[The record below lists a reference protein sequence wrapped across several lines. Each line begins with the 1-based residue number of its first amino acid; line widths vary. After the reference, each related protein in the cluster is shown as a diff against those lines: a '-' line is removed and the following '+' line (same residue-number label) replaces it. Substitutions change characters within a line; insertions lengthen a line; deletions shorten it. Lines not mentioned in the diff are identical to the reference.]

1 MLTSRVSG
9 CKDSA
14 NRMKYQIYLGISEV
28 QPIFCV
34 REAVTKISGNRTK
47 FTKASAV
54 VTYAHSRRWDKKM
67 KLFCSPL
74 GLASLSSFSIG
85 RAYASM
91 ALRSLMR
98 QLLYL

>member
-14 NRMKYQIYLGISEV
+14 NRMKYQIYLRFSEV

-47 FTKASAV
+47 KQIYLRFSEV
-54 VTYAHSRRWDKKM
+54 QPIFFEWLRYSLCKKEEE
-67 KLFCSPL
+67 
-74 GLASLSSFSIG
+74 
-85 RAYASM
+85 
-91 ALRSLMR
+91 
-98 QLLYL
+98 